1 MPKDVSRSQLAINW
15 LAENKDRTPYAAAKK
30 FGLSPNTIY
39 TAITRMKQRG
49 EIPVCKCC
57 GQVIRGK

>member
-1 MPKDVSRSQLAINW
+1 MTKKQSVSQQALEWMKANPD
-15 LAENKDRTPYAAAKK
+15 ATPYAAAKK

-57 GQVIRGK
+57 GQVIRG